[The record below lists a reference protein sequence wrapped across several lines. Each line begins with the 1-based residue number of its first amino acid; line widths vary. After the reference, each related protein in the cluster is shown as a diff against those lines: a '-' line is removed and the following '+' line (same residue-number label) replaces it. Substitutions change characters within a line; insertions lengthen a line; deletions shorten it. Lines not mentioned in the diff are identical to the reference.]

1 MTPTLLIMRTCVML
15 RMVRQLGPGLGSG
28 LGSGLGLR
36 LGLRLGLSHH
46 AHPSVDMEVEVELDG
61 EAAAVVEEVLR
72 SHAGAEGVH
81 TDQLALE

>member
-1 MTPTLLIMRTCVML
+1 MRA
-15 RMVRQLGPGLGSG
+15 RVRVRVGAAVRAVPCS
-28 LGSGLGLR
+28 
-36 LGLRLGLSHH
+36 
-46 AHPSVDMEVEVELDG
+46 HPSVDMEVEVELDG